1 LTTIV
6 VVIDYNFYMDLFKL
20 TKSKTREKILQFFFL
35 DIHKR
40 YYLRELEKILNIS
53 VGNIRRE
60 LLSLEKTGLFKR
72 EKMGNQ
78 VYYFLNKDSA
88 LFEDFKNIISKT
100 IGVERLFKKEL
111 RKIKSIKEAFIFG
124 SFAKNMEDSQS
135 DIDLMII
142 GWPDED
148 ILIDKITKLEKLL
161 NREINYHLISE
172 KELKEKAKKNSFVK
186 AVMGGPKIEII

>member
-1 LTTIV
+1 
-6 VVIDYNFYMDLFKL
+6 MDLFKL

>member
-1 LTTIV
+1 
-6 VVIDYNFYMDLFKL
+6 MDLFKL
-20 TKSKTREKILQFFFL
+20 TRSKTREKILQFFFS

-60 LLSLEKTGLFKR
+60 LLSLGKTGLFKR

-111 RKIKSIKEAFIFG
+111 RKVKEIKEAFIFG

-135 DIDLMII
+135 DIDLMVI
-142 GWPDED
+142 GSPDED
-148 ILIDKITKLEKLL
+148 LLIAKITKLEKLL
-161 NREINYHLISE
+161 KREINYHLISE
-172 KELKEKAKKNSFVK
+172 KELKEKAEKNSFVK
-186 AVMGGPKIEII
+186 AVIGGPKIKII

>member
-1 LTTIV
+1 MTTIV

-172 KELKEKAKKNSFVK
+172 KELKEKAKKTLLLK
-186 AVMGGPKIEII
+186 PLWAARK

>member
-172 KELKEKAKKNSFVK
+172 KELKEKAKKTLLLK
-186 AVMGGPKIEII
+186 PLWAARK